1 MKQFFQNI
9 GKVEVR
15 NIIAVLA
22 VVGTYILLYMMIIK
36 PIPAENKE
44 TLNISIGF
52 VFGGL
57 VGGIS
62 GFLYG
67 ASKQRNAKTENE
79 I

>member
-1 MKQFFQNI
+1 MKNILQNI
-9 GKVEVR
+9 GKVETR
-15 NIIAVLA
+15 NIIAVIS
-22 VVGTYILLYMMIIK
+22 VIGTYILLYLMIVK
-36 PIPAENKE
+36 AIPPENKE

-67 ASKQRNAKTENE
+67 ASKRNVKKEDE